1 MRITF
6 VCCLVLAIAGA
17 SLLGQ
22 ALPWRDAQD
31 LPAFEAVSV
40 KSNVNAEIPIFR
52 SRFQPG
58 SYQATYATARDLIRV
73 AYGLVVPEQVGGGPD
88 WIDKD
93 RFDIQ
98 APAPGADTAR
108 MHLMLQRLL
117 IERFR
122 MSARSEK
129 TELPVLALALARED
143 RRLGGGLKP
152 MGETCAPPQAGAQAL
167 VDQMQCGQAVLGS
180 LFAARGI
187 SIARFAEMITG
198 SREMMGVD
206 RLVVDRT
213 SLGGLYAIEV
223 RYTPREVYGLR
234 KPDTQDLLPEFS
246 TAIREQLGL
255 KLEPAR
261 STVDTIIVERIER
274 PTPN

>member
-17 SLLGQ
+17 ALLGQ
-22 ALPWRDAQD
+22 SLPWRDAQE

-58 SYQATYATARDLIRV
+58 SYQATYASARDLIRV
-73 AYGLVVPEQVGGGPD
+73 AYGLVVPEQVRGGPD

-108 MHLMLQRLL
+108 MRLMLQRLL
-117 IERFR
+117 IERFK

-129 TELPVLALALARED
+129 TELPVFELVLARED
-143 RRLGGGLKP
+143 GRLGGGLKP
-152 MGETCAPPQAGAQAL
+152 MGETCTAPAPPQAGTQAL
-167 VDQMQCGQAVLGS
+167 VEQMPCGQAILGS

-198 SREMMGVD
+198 SRE
-206 RLVVDRT
+206 
-213 SLGGLYAIEV
+213 
-223 RYTPREVYGLR
+223 
-234 KPDTQDLLPEFS
+234 
-246 TAIREQLGL
+246 
-255 KLEPAR
+255 
-261 STVDTIIVERIER
+261 
-274 PTPN
+274 